1 MAEKVFVNGIR
12 VFKPRDNAPDFVI
25 ADLVIKRDDLIDFL
39 KTQNY
44 EFKAVI
50 KKGNKGY
57 YMEVNTYGQQN
68 IQADAAKQ
76 QSLNDGFNKQNLN
89 TQQSFQETIDDLP
102 F

>member
-25 ADLVIKRDDLIDFL
+25 ADLVIKRDDLIEFL

-44 EFKAVI
+44 DFKAVI

-57 YMEVNTYGQQN
+57 YMEVNTYGTQSAQSAPATQQP
-68 IQADAAKQ
+68 IGKQ
-76 QSLNDGFNKQNLN
+76 QSFG
-89 TQQSFQETIDDLP
+89 ETIDDLP